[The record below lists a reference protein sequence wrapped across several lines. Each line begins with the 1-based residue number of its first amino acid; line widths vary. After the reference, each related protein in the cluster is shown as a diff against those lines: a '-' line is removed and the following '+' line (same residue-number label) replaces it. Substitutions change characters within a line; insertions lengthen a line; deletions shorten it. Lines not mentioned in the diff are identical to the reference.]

1 MSELLTPLS
10 TQLGMGGIGGF
21 AVGYSLKK
29 LAKLTAI
36 IIGFAFVGL
45 QYLAYKG
52 IIAINYAALKSW
64 ASSLMGQA
72 GDAQGLIV
80 DIFANVPYAA
90 AFTGG
95 FLLGLKKG

>member
-36 IIGFAFVGL
+36 IIGFAFDGETGYWSSYAPGAPSDLTEMVDG
-45 QYLAYKG
+45 KG
-52 IIAINYAALKSW
+52 YWIKVSADVLWEI
-64 ASSLMGQA
+64 
-72 GDAQGLIV
+72 D
-80 DIFANVPYAA
+80 
-90 AFTGG
+90 TG
-95 FLLGLKKG
+95 